1 MSDGGSRHP
10 VKCGMM
16 VAEKTA
22 LIAVGQSL
30 PVLPLALRNAG
41 VVPVD
46 FEATYREA
54 CRRSRLEDSIRSPI
68 AASR

>member
-1 MSDGGSRHP
+1 M
-10 VKCGMM
+10 K
-16 VAEKTA
+16 
-22 LIAVGQSL
+22 LLLAVL
-30 PVLPLALRNAG
+30 NAG

-54 CRRSRLEDSIRSPI
+54 CRRSRLDDSIRTPM

>member
-1 MSDGGSRHP
+1 M
-10 VKCGMM
+10 K
-16 VAEKTA
+16 
-22 LIAVGQSL
+22 LL
-30 PVLPLALRNAG
+30 LALLNAG

-54 CRRSRLEDSIRSPI
+54 CRRSRLEDSIRPPI